1 MGEPVLLLTAGHRA
15 LEKVQVTGGDETDEK
30 HVVVVDSP
38 DFDVFVGVK
47 EPCELF
53 AAVNVD
59 DGIRGSVRNE
69 QWTAFDASWGTA
81 PPISRSTGF

>member
-1 MGEPVLLLTAGHRA
+1 MTAGHRA

-30 HVVVVDSP
+30 HVVVVDSR

-53 AAVNVD
+53 AMVNVD
-59 DGIRGSVRNE
+59 DGIRRSVRNE
-69 QWTAFDASWGTA
+69 KRARH
-81 PPISRSTGF
+81 PPGEVTRHEPVLQHAADG